1 MCSDERTVLMPIL
14 ARGGH
19 SHPRYGACLTEVAA
33 VLTTHRWTDHPG
45 CVPRLLGRVAR
56 RVNDLTSPEP
66 ERGWPPSFRGP
77 SATPRPSAA

>member
-1 MCSDERTVLMPIL
+1 MYSDERTVLMPIL

-45 CVPRLLGRVAR
+45 CVPACSAG
-56 RVNDLTSPEP
+56 
-66 ERGWPPSFRGP
+66 PPDAS
-77 SATPRPSAA
+77 TT